1 MHINLNTIK
10 YLRKIIRVKNIKI
23 LNFYKHKRI
32 NLKTNRI
39 GFEPISYWLTAN
51 YSNH

>member
-10 YLRKIIRVKNIKI
+10 HLRKNIRLKKIKI
-23 LNFYKHKRI
+23 LFLTKIEIKKI
-32 NLKTNRI
+32 KTNRI